1 MRKTAIHLCAVAAA
15 IFLVFAPDAEAKRLG
30 SSSSAKKTADHP
42 DSSISTAPKMSVSAS
57 ASGASSG
64 STAAATIGATAA
76 VAAAGAAVA
85 RTPSPEE
92 QKRLDERLAAKQAE
106 EERLK
111 KMAAERQLA
120 ENIKAEEEKARLEKQ
135 AAEEKSRQNKLELR
149 EQARLAEEQRIQEQK
164 DRERQCVILPV
175 MSDAQIAK
183 CREVWR

>member
-42 DSSISTAPKMSVSAS
+42 ESSISTVPKVSVSAS
-57 ASGASSG
+57 ASGASPG
-64 STAAATIGATAA
+64 TAAATIGATAA

-120 ENIKAEEEKARLEKQ
+120 ENIKAEEEKARLEKL
-135 AAEEKSRQNKLELR
+135 AAEEQSRQKKLELR
-149 EQARLAEEQRIQEQK
+149 EQARLAEEQRVQEQK